1 MARKITEVDAE
12 WAWSPYEPNSE
23 QPWNLARAAHLYR
36 RAGFGATSRQLQ
48 DAVKQD
54 PADVVATFLAPGNTS
69 AFEEEMD
76 SFGKTIL
83 AARSAQSLSAWWL
96 YRMINTP
103 DQTLEKATLFWHG
116 HFATSAEKVTDA
128 KLMLQQN
135 DLLRKYARGNFEQLV
150 HRISRD
156 PAMLIYLDSTT
167 NRKTHPNENYAR
179 ELMELFCLGLGNYSE
194 KDIQEI
200 ARCFTGWEVLRG
212 NFRFN
217 SFQHDEGTKS
227 FLGQSGKYGGEDAVR
242 IVVSQNASAQFIVS
256 KLIRFFV
263 LDEPQP
269 PMSLVEP
276 LAQELRDH
284 EFHVGRVLKRIFN
297 SQLFFSRYALSQK
310 IRSPVELAVGLI
322 RSLEVQTNLNRVSQ
336 LLEELGQ
343 RPFYPPNVKGWDGGR
358 TWINSSTL
366 LGRANLVRQILTD
379 DSSKFG
385 GGDLESL
392 TNRNGVKAPKDIV
405 QWLLDALLA
414 VEVQDNVR
422 EQLTRLAS
430 EQQIATSK
438 RISNVIH
445 AISTLPEFQ
454 LC

>member
-1 MARKITEVDAE
+1 
-12 WAWSPYEPNSE
+12 
-23 QPWNLARAAHLYR
+23 
-36 RAGFGATSRQLQ
+36 
-48 DAVKQD
+48 
-54 PADVVATFLAPGNTS
+54 
-69 AFEEEMD
+69 MD
-76 SFGKTIL
+76 SFGKTVL
-83 AARSAQSLSAWWL
+83 AARNAQSLSAWWL

-103 DQTLEKATLFWHG
+103 DQSLEKTTLFWHG

-128 KLMLQQN
+128 RLMLAQN
-135 DLLRKYARGNFEQLV
+135 NLLRKYARGDFEKLV
-150 HRISRD
+150 QEISRD

-212 NFRFN
+212 KFRFN
-217 SFQHDEGTKS
+217 SFQHDEGKKS
-227 FLGQSGKYGGEDAVR
+227 FLGNSGNYGGEDAVK
-242 IVVSQNASAQFIVS
+242 IVVSQNASARFIVS

-263 LDEPQP
+263 FDEPQP
-269 PMSLVEP
+269 PEALVDP
-276 LAQELRDH
+276 LAQELRNHD
-284 EFHVGRVLKRIFN
+284 FHIEHVLRRIFS
-297 SQLFFSRYALSQK
+297 SQLFFSEHALNQK

-322 RSLEVQTNLNRVSQ
+322 RALELQTNLIRVSQ
-336 LLEELGQ
+336 SLEEIGQ

-366 LGRANLVRQILTD
+366 LGRPNLVQQILND

-392 TNRNGVKAPKDIV
+392 ANQNGVKAPNDIV
-405 QWLLDALLA
+405 QWLTDVLVA
-414 VEVQDNVR
+414 VDLQGNIRDE
-422 EQLTRLAS
+422 LIRLAS
-430 EQQIATSK
+430 EPNVNPSK

-454 LC
+454 IC